1 MYGDK
6 RIAVI
11 IAAAG
16 SGTRM
21 GSGISKQYIKIGDDM
36 ILEKALKAFSN
47 HPCVDDIYLV
57 VKKEDMEFC
66 LQEFVDGK
74 QIPKIRAII
83 SGGEHRQASVY
94 NGLKVI
100 SKLGEEGNE
109 KIRTENEIST
119 PDYVLVHAGARP
131 FVSEDEISRLVEAVA
146 ACGSATLVV
155 PVKYTIA
162 KVEYLR
168 IE

>member
-119 PDYVLVHAGARP
+119 PDYVLVHDGARP

-146 ACGSATLVV
+146 ACGAATLGV
-155 PVKYTIA
+155 PVKDTIA
-162 KVEYLR
+162 KVEN
-168 IE
+168 

>member
-36 ILEKALKAFSN
+36 ILEKALKAFSD

-57 VKKEDMEFC
+57 VKKRGHGVLPERVC
-66 LQEFVDGK
+66 
-74 QIPKIRAII
+74 
-83 SGGEHRQASVY
+83 RQKT
-94 NGLKVI
+94 N
-100 SKLGEEGNE
+100 
-109 KIRTENEIST
+109 T
-119 PDYVLVHAGARP
+119 
-131 FVSEDEISRLVEAVA
+131 
-146 ACGSATLVV
+146 
-155 PVKYTIA
+155 
-162 KVEYLR
+162 
-168 IE
+168 